1 MAVANVTRVQDL
13 LGKSLVLT
21 EEVAGF
27 VFERRGVVTGVLTVI
42 PGSRSKDEFLL
53 EQDDG
58 DCCFYSLDE
67 VTLRAIQ

>member
-1 MAVANVTRVQDL
+1 MAIAHVTRVQDL

-27 VFERRGVVTGVLTVI
+27 VIERRGVVTGVLTVL
-42 PGSRSKDEFLL
+42 PGSRCQDEFLL

-58 DCCFYSLDE
+58 DCCFYSLGE
-67 VTLRAIQ
+67 VTLRAVQ